1 MASRMQFVQVKNQII
16 FTALLIALISVFA
29 MPAQAYALGEATP
42 LPTLPTFIGN
52 VVDGNENVL
61 RGIYV
66 ADVMA
71 FPVVQQP
78 SGNPGYVSTTEAT
91 ITQFGMASQFGNI
104 GLLAHNYLAGYSFPQ
119 VKAGDTIVLIY
130 GDGHTHSFTVEE
142 VLSYQAL
149 TPYSPYSSF
158 KDLQSGATLS
168 AEELFNKVYRGDFH
182 VTLQTCID
190 NAGVSSWGRLF
201 IIAKPVTFKA
211 RDTFTTSHQ
220 GI

>member
-1 MASRMQFVQVKNQII
+1 MASRIQFTQVKNQFI
-16 FTALLIALISVFA
+16 FTALLITLISVFV
-29 MPAQAYALGEATP
+29 MPTPAYALGEATP
-42 LPTLPTFIGN
+42 LPTLPAFISN
-52 VVDGNENVL
+52 VVDGNENTL
-61 RGIYV
+61 RGVYV
-66 ADVMA
+66 AGVLA
-71 FPVVQQP
+71 FQIVQQP
-78 SGNPGYVSTTEAT
+78 SGNPGYVSTADST

-104 GLLAHNYLAGYSFPQ
+104 GLLAHNYLAGSSFPQ
-119 VKAGDTIVLIY
+119 VKVGDTIVLVY
-130 GDGHTHSFTVEE
+130 GDGHTHSFMVEE

-158 KDLQSGATLS
+158 KDLQSGSTLS

-190 NAGVSSWGRLF
+190 NQGVSSWGRLF